1 MIQPKYNRQNN
12 TIFLGFDSIEINRVL
27 MFPKCQCKC
36 YWKHESLGKTNFL
49 HVCDVADEDGQAGS
63 DDGEGD
69 KIDIVKNLQSLLFK
83 TVQTYLSFFMRVG
96 LV

>member
-1 MIQPKYNRQNN
+1 M
-12 TIFLGFDSIEINRVL
+12 
-27 MFPKCQCKC
+27 
-36 YWKHESLGKTNFL
+36 

-83 TVQTYLSFFMRVG
+83 TVQTFLSFFMRVG